1 MEGLILTHSLIRD
14 PFIMV
19 QQQPGRSQERGSYH
33 FVSTSRSHRRMGTGA
48 QVAFSLVFL
57 QKPSVRRSAPTYRVF
72 PLQLTQSRNSLADG
86 LRGCLLV
93 DSRSCQF
100 GSVLAAMGV
109 GLFLWFT
116 HSLRL
121 ELEVCLRFS
130 LLLQAPQYE
139 ELRHIKNVLIQI
151 GGPQNSQTCHFLWLL
166 HQKKPPLIWNLQLQ

>member
-1 MEGLILTHSLIRD
+1 MEGLILMHSLIRD

-19 QQQPGRSQERGSYH
+19 QRQPGHSQERGSYH
-33 FVSTSRSHRRMGTGA
+33 LVSTSRTPRRMSTGA
-48 QVAFSLVFL
+48 QVAFSFVFL
-57 QKPSVRRSAPTYRVF
+57 QKPSVRRSAPTCRVF
-72 PLQLTQSRNSLADG
+72 PLPLTPSRNSLADG

-130 LLLQAPQYE
+130 LLLQAQQYE
-139 ELRHIKNVLIQI
+139 ELRHIKNVFI
-151 GGPQNSQTCHFLWLL
+151 
-166 HQKKPPLIWNLQLQ
+166 